1 MLRFTE
7 EREDSIIEAN
17 RYNMNKE
24 KESLESSARNSQHWI
39 EKKSLSREMTRDR
52 EMARKRTEEAEEK

>member
-1 MLRFTE
+1 
-7 EREDSIIEAN
+7 
-17 RYNMNKE
+17 MNKE